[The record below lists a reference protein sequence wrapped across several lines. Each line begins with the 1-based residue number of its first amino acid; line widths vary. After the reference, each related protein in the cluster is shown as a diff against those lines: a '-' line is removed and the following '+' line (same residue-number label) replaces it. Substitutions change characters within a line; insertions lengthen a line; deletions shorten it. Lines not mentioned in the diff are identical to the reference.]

1 MGRFVFFFFIIF
13 IPGWITGQTL
23 ESISLEEFRNLD
35 KKDRLNL
42 LQNIEDRPWAKHD
55 SIFYTKEFDRFFKVC
70 SDQDDGLGKVWLL
83 YRMLNVRAHLNL
95 TLDQEEALYQR
106 CIKEAK
112 ENNAEVEL
120 VVFSH
125 YKELFLFN
133 KRNGKMEV
141 CYLYL
146 IDEYQKMKVLGFEK
160 FKPFQVARLLY
171 HSGNFFLEIEEYDL
185 ALTSLLEAE
194 KYLNELTTHKNIAV
208 IILNAIQSIYQR
220 SNQDEKGLLYA
231 KKILTH
237 IEKVG
242 HTDEKYYN
250 LWRGLVRIDMA
261 SMKLNLN
268 EISESEVL
276 AMEGYR
282 IIGGQPSEYVLGSE
296 AEFDALIVLI
306 DIKIRLKKIEEAAK
320 LIQRA
325 QKLYQIY
332 GKREGAYFKRIALYE
347 HQIALAHYHQDWKKV
362 VELQNVLKPV
372 QDSLARK
379 NNIRKQESLKQ
390 QNKLDQLRAELALT
404 QKEKELNTWI
414 RNASLLLL
422 FLSGMLFFT
431 LYNAVKTKKKIK
443 ETELENAQHELD
455 VISKN
460 LVEKSNILEQMKE
473 EMAQLSD
480 EAKKSQYLEK
490 LSTYS
495 ILKDEDWHEFKQIFE
510 RVYPNFINE
519 LKVAYEDITPA
530 EIRLLVL
537 EKLNFSQ
544 DAMANNLGVSK
555 QAIYQTKYRLRKKY
569 GSLN

>member
-1 MGRFVFFFFIIF
+1 
-13 IPGWITGQTL
+13 
-23 ESISLEEFRNLD
+23 
-35 KKDRLNL
+35 
-42 LQNIEDRPWAKHD
+42 
-55 SIFYTKEFDRFFKVC
+55 
-70 SDQDDGLGKVWLL
+70 
-83 YRMLNVRAHLNL
+83 
-95 TLDQEEALYQR
+95 
-106 CIKEAK
+106 
-112 ENNAEVEL
+112 
-120 VVFSH
+120 
-125 YKELFLFN
+125 
-133 KRNGKMEV
+133 
-141 CYLYL
+141 
-146 IDEYQKMKVLGFEK
+146 
-160 FKPFQVARLLY
+160 
-171 HSGNFFLEIEEYDL
+171 
-185 ALTSLLEAE
+185 
-194 KYLNELTTHKNIAV
+194 
-208 IILNAIQSIYQR
+208 
-220 SNQDEKGLLYA
+220 
-231 KKILTH
+231 
-237 IEKVG
+237 
-242 HTDEKYYN
+242 
-250 LWRGLVRIDMA
+250 MA

-268 EISESEVL
+268 EIRESEVL
-276 AMEGYR
+276 AMEGYQ

-325 QKLYQIY
+325 QLLYQIY
-332 GKREGAYFKRIALYE
+332 GKREGVYYKRIPLYE
-347 HQIALAHYHQDWKKV
+347 HQIALAHYHRDWKKV

-431 LYNAVKTKKKIK
+431 LYNAIKTKKKIK

-519 LKVAYEDITPA
+519 LKEAYEDITPA